1 VTDNFDLRESHR
13 LSSEEEREIVRAWRK
28 GDSGALR
35 RLVDSSYEPLHR
47 FLWRLTGS
55 KEAAADLTQEVFV
68 RALSRVDSFDGRSRF
83 STWLHAIAINLWKD
97 EGRHV
102 ARERAGIANSEPN
115 GGTMPDCQDQALA
128 RLQGDEVRR
137 AVERLP
143 EAQRIA
149 TLLFYYEGMSYK
161 EIAQVCGVSVGTV
174 GSWIH
179 HGIRGLRRML
189 DSQGDRAVAAPIA
202 PISAPSHLPGE
213 GLSCPLPGRKAEET
227 G

>member
-1 VTDNFDLRESHR
+1 VTDNFDREKSRR

-28 GDSGALR
+28 GDPAAPR
-35 RLVDSSYEPLHR
+35 RLVDSYYEPLYR

-55 KEAAADLTQEVFV
+55 KEASADLTQEVFV

-97 EGRHV
+97 EQRR
-102 ARERAGIANSEPN
+102 ALREKSGVTRVEPS
-115 GGTMPDCQDQALA
+115 GGPIPDCQDQALA

-137 AVERLP
+137 CVERLP

-161 EIAQVCGVSVGTV
+161 EIGQVCGVSVGTV
-174 GSWIH
+174 GSWIY

-189 DSQGDRAVAAPIA
+189 DSQYECAIAAPIA
-202 PISAPSHLPGE
+202 PASAPSSLLGE
-213 GLSCPLPGRKAEET
+213 GLGCPLLGRKAEET